1 MTLHNPEPIDSAQG
15 KPQFETTEFLF
26 AAFLRASGVLY
37 ICTDWHRPG
46 QATFV
51 FNKPPDALLIAWQK
65 AEDIV
70 SARALYDSINFFRDE
85 MRRTRN
91 A

>member
-1 MTLHNPEPIDSAQG
+1 MTARNPKI
-15 KPQFETTEFLF
+15 QFETTEFLF

-37 ICTDWHRPG
+37 IRTDWRTLT

-51 FNKPPDALLIAWQK
+51 FHYPPKELIIAWQK
-65 AEDIV
+65 ADDAV
-70 SARALYDSINFFRDE
+70 SSRALYDSLNFFRDE
-85 MRRTRN
+85 MRRRDN